1 MSSYRDLKV
10 WAKTRVYIKDVYTIS
25 AKFPK
30 EEIYGI
36 TSQIRRATVSIANN
50 IVEGSARYSD
60 KEFMRFLDIAYASS
74 IEVENMHYICLDL
87 AYINEEE
94 FSILFEKSQEI
105 QRMIFSLKRSLKEK
119 LATTN

>member
-1 MSSYRDLKV
+1 MSTYRDLKV
-10 WAKTRVYIKDVYTIS
+10 WAKARVYIKDVYTIS
-25 AKFPK
+25 VNFPK

-36 TSQIRRATVSIANN
+36 TSQIRRAAVSIADN

-87 AYINEEE
+87 GFINDDE
-94 FSILFEKSQEI
+94 FSKLFEQSQEI

-119 LATTN
+119 LTTTN

>member
-25 AKFPK
+25 ANFPK

-105 QRMIFSLKRSLKEK
+105 QRMIFSLKHSLKEK

>member
-1 MSSYRDLKV
+1 MVSR
-10 WAKTRVYIKDVYTIS
+10 
-25 AKFPK
+25 KFPN
-30 EEIYGI
+30 EEVYEI
-36 TSQIRRATVSIANN
+36 TSQIRRAAVSIANN

-87 AYINEEE
+87 GFINNDE
-94 FSILFEKSQEI
+94 FSKLFEQSQEI

-119 LATTN
+119 LTTTN

>member
-10 WAKTRVYIKDVYTIS
+10 WEKARVYIKDVYTIS
-25 AKFPK
+25 SKFPK
-30 EEIYGI
+30 EEMYGI
-36 TSQIRRATVSIANN
+36 TSQIRRAAVSIANN

-74 IEVENMHYICLDL
+74 IEVENMHFICLDL
-87 AYINEEE
+87 GFVKEDE
-94 FSILFEKSQEI
+94 FSKLLEQSQEI

-119 LATTN
+119 LTTTN

>member
-60 KEFMRFLDIAYASS
+60 MEFMRFLDIAYASS